1 MSCHVV
7 RLLFLPMAVVLFS
20 SQTGTC
26 TCTNRRCDSYR
37 QQASRDC
44 RNRSW
49 PSLHITER
57 PSRYLSLSLSL
68 LHSPLRFHFHFHHPT
83 SHRTPPPPPPPAA
96 VSDSR
101 TLIALRTRPSVRHEL
116 EGFHQGRRTG
126 GYNVAAWTPTMHHK
140 PRKKHRLTCRVGA
153 ATGQAAI
160 QHWRNH
166 QGPHIHRRRAP
177 FRRSRERDEEAA
189 R

>member
-1 MSCHVV
+1 MSCGAIA
-7 RLLFLPMAVVLFS
+7 LSTDGGGIVLI
-20 SQTGTC
+20 TGTC

-57 PSRYLSLSLSL
+57 PSLYLSLSLSL

-83 SHRTPPPPPPPAA
+83 THHTPPPPPPAA
-96 VSDSR
+96 VSDPR
-101 TLIALRTRPSVRHEL
+101 TLIAHRTRPSVRHEL

-140 PRKKHRLTCRVGA
+140 PRKKHRLTCRAGA